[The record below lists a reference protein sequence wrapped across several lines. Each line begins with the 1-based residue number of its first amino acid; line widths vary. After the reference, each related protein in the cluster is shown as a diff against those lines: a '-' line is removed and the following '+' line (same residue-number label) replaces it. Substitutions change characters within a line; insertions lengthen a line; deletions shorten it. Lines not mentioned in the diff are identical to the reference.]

1 MRAIEG
7 IIRDG
12 IDTGVFRKLSPVV
25 VTEVFIGSIFK
36 MIESMSL
43 SGEFY
48 RANAVVP
55 TLMDLFLGGVRNT
68 R

>member
-25 VTEVFIGSIFK
+25 VTEVFIGSIFG

-55 TLMDLFLGGVRNT
+55 TLMDLFPGGVRNT